1 MGEEVLIFSD
11 IHLYCH
17 KRKTERL
24 EDCLRALDWVFD
36 VAEERKIK
44 NILFGGDLFHD
55 RHKIDV
61 YTYQRTFETL
71 EKRMRGDKFLL
82 HLLLGNHD
90 LWFNDNTSISSVVP
104 LSALPGV
111 KIISSPERLKIAGCN
126 WDFIPFTHNPVETL
140 ETLKK
145 LPGEPEYALGHI
157 ALDGAILHGSHQAD
171 VVIEHDGDMV
181 TISAALFSPYKHTF
195 LGHYHAEQ
203 RVTPTVEYVGSPLEL
218 SFGEAFQTKHVIAF
232 DGKNNKRKYIR
243 NNFSPKHLIIKPEDR
258 DKYDLTNNFV
268 QIKVDSLGATD
279 LISMKKEILEKSGPG
294 SLEIKLQKKKIEDQ
308 VIRDAKAIL
317 LKGNEML
324 SRWVDEVGCPDTLDR
339 QKLIRVGEKICQKE
353 N

>member
-1 MGEEVLIFSD
+1 MNGEVLIFSD

-17 KRKTERL
+17 KRKAERL

-36 VAEERKIK
+36 TAEERKIE

-71 EKRMRGDKFLL
+71 EKRMKGNKFLL
-82 HLLLGNHD
+82 YLLLGNHD
-90 LWFNDNTSISSVVP
+90 LWFNDKTTVSSVVP

-111 KIISSPERLKIAGCN
+111 RIISSPERLNICGCN
-126 WDFIPFTHNPVETL
+126 WDFVPFTHNPVETL
-140 ETLKK
+140 GVLQK

-171 VVIEHDGDMV
+171 VVIEHDGDMITV
-181 TISAALFSPYKHTF
+181 SASLFDKYKHVF

-218 SFGEAFQTKHVIAF
+218 SFGEAFQTKHIIAF
-232 DGKNNKRKYIR
+232 DGKKNKRKYIR
-243 NNFSPKHLIIKPEDR
+243 NEFSPKHLVIRPEDR
-258 DKYDLTNNFV
+258 DKYDLENNFV

-279 LISMKKEILEKSGPG
+279 LISMRKEILEKTNLG
-294 SLEIKLQKKKIEDQ
+294 SLEIKLQKKKMEEK

-324 SRWVDEVGCPDTLDR
+324 GRWVDEVGCPDKLGR
-339 QKLIRVGEKICQKE
+339 EKLIKIGQKICQKD
-353 N
+353 